1 MTENNMPTVKW
12 RTMESAPKDGTV
24 IDIWMQ
30 GKTQHRMV
38 DCYWEEPK
46 DTGAPKYTTKAA
58 YLSIGMT
65 PPSYE
70 TDEKAC

>member
-58 YLSIGMT
+58 
-65 PPSYE
+65 
-70 TDEKAC
+70 